1 MKRIL
6 IVDDEEQIRNILRMY
21 LIKEGYEVSEA
32 EDGEKGL
39 KLFYEKPFD
48 LVILDVMLPKKDG
61 WSILREIKKY
71 TETPVIMLTARDD
84 SEDEVFG
91 FEMGADDYITK
102 PFNNKVLLARVK
114 SLLRKTNNMVE
125 SIIEIGDL
133 VINDTSHSVS
143 NSKGEIE
150 LAPKE
155 YDLLVYLI
163 KNNKIALSREKLL
176 NEVWGYD
183 FLGDDRTIDTHIKNL
198 RKMELNE
205 YSIKTVKL
213 FSLTNHFFLIKK
225 ISDHEIV
232 AVIGESIVPKVVTG
246 IMIGIYKQY
255 TLFIIP
261 LLLIGSYIIS
271 KNFSKPIEILEKVSA
286 QISNSDFTEVVD
298 IKSKNEL
305 ESLGNNINKM
315 ASKLKQN
322 IEELNGLNDKLKIE
336 LKEKEKLLETEKTF
350 MRAIGHELKTPVA
363 IINGYIEALQDGIIE
378 ETEKEK
384 IYEIIYNEAMSIDK
398 LVKDINSYLKSEFK
412 DLKPTFEKINMKK
425 VIEFG
430 LKKYSLDIEQKK
442 VDLRLEL
449 EDLEMKTDVKI
460 FNIILNNLLTNALT
474 YMNDEK
480 KLGIYLRDN
489 SLVIENSTDTISDEV
504 IEKIF
509 NPFYKIDSSRNRKY
523 GGTGLGLSIVKNL
536 LEALNLKYSFTY
548 DKDRKFAKFTI
559 IFL

>member
-183 FLGDDRTIDTHIKNL
+183 FLGADRTIDTHIKNL
-198 RKMELNE
+198 RK
-205 YSIKTVKL
+205 K
-213 FSLTNHFFLIKK
+213 
-225 ISDHEIV
+225 
-232 AVIGESIVPKVVTG
+232 
-246 IMIGIYKQY
+246 
-255 TLFIIP
+255 
-261 LLLIGSYIIS
+261 
-271 KNFSKPIEILEKVSA
+271 LEKM
-286 QISNSDFTEVVD
+286 
-298 IKSKNEL
+298 L
-305 ESLGNNINKM
+305 
-315 ASKLKQN
+315 
-322 IEELNGLNDKLKIE
+322 
-336 LKEKEKLLETEKTF
+336 
-350 MRAIGHELKTPVA
+350 
-363 IINGYIEALQDGIIE
+363 
-378 ETEKEK
+378 
-384 IYEIIYNEAMSIDK
+384 
-398 LVKDINSYLKSEFK
+398 
-412 DLKPTFEKINMKK
+412 
-425 VIEFG
+425 
-430 LKKYSLDIEQKK
+430 
-442 VDLRLEL
+442 
-449 EDLEMKTDVKI
+449 
-460 FNIILNNLLTNALT
+460 
-474 YMNDEK
+474 
-480 KLGIYLRDN
+480 
-489 SLVIENSTDTISDEV
+489 
-504 IEKIF
+504 
-509 NPFYKIDSSRNRKY
+509 
-523 GGTGLGLSIVKNL
+523 
-536 LEALNLKYSFTY
+536 
-548 DKDRKFAKFTI
+548 
-559 IFL
+559 